1 MIVVTSNHPSGRIL
15 LELRVDEGCDSR
27 TLSVNDQ
34 APQYNEISHDGKSN
48 NGTQNDQEEISDGR
62 STVANCRSNDGWMT
76 ITHRLQGL
84 KVSEHFLSG

>member
-1 MIVVTSNHPSGRIL
+1 MPDFRVKVVEFLWLKPNDRGRHKK
-15 LELRVDEGCDSR
+15 DK
-27 TLSVNDQ
+27 Q
-34 APQYNEISHDGKSN
+34 AFNNGKSN